1 MTHLITPR
9 LNINGTSAV
18 DLIDPRRKAIDLI
31 GELVETLKQVTPNGR
46 DYPAEHATRL
56 SGDRATHFDRLS
68 ALRDL
73 QAALLQEAVQIMQQE
88 EA

>member
-1 MTHLITPR
+1 MSDLITPR

-46 DYPAEHATRL
+46 DYP
-56 SGDRATHFDRLS
+56 GDNDACVADRELHYDRIK

-88 EA
+88 ED